1 MALSIPKPKPVW
13 EDRFAIPSVD
23 ALRDDL
29 SKQSLALVDHLR
41 NTILSVQGV
50 KESVAWCG
58 PSWKWSVVFKDNAGR
73 IVAYIVPQPAHTK
86 LVLPI
91 STHILS
97 RLPSREVSKWMRD
110 GITAATAVGDIRW
123 AHWEFQSKANIE
135 ELLWLLEARLPS
147 LAIQSS

>member
-13 EDRFAIPSVD
+13 EDRFATPTRD

-41 NTILSVQGV
+41 ASILSVSGV
-50 KESVAWCG
+50 KETVAWCG
-58 PSWKWSVVFKDNAGR
+58 VTWKWSLVFKDSSGR

-86 LVLPI
+86 LVLPL

-97 RLPSREVSKWMRD
+97 RLPSREVSKWLRD
-110 GITAATAVGDIRW
+110 GVTTATIVGDVRW
-123 AHWEFQSKANIE
+123 AHWEFASKTNVE
-135 ELLWLLEARLPS
+135 ELLWLLEARLPA
-147 LAIQSS
+147 LAAH

>member
-1 MALSIPKPKPVW
+1 MPLAIPKPKPVW
-13 EDRFAIPSVD
+13 EDRFATPGVD
-23 ALRDDL
+23 ILRADL

-41 NTILSVQGV
+41 SILMSVSGV
-50 KESVAWCG
+50 RETVSWCG
-58 PSWKWSVVFKDNAGR
+58 VSWKWSLVYKDSHGR

-86 LVLPI
+86 LVLPL

-97 RLPSREVSKWMRD
+97 RLPSREVSKWLRD
-110 GITAATAVGDIRW
+110 GVSQATVVGDIRW

-147 LAIQSS
+147 LATA

>member
-13 EDRFAIPSVD
+13 EDRFATPTRD

-41 NTILSVQGV
+41 ASILSVSGV
-50 KESVAWCG
+50 KETVAWCG
-58 PSWKWSVVFKDNAGR
+58 VTWKWSLVFKDSSGR

-86 LVLPI
+86 LVLPL

-97 RLPSREVSKWMRD
+97 RLPSREVSKWLRD
-110 GITAATAVGDIRW
+110 GVTTATIVGDVRW
-123 AHWEFQSKANIE
+123 AHWEFASKANVE
-135 ELLWLLEARLPS
+135 ELLWLLEARLPA
-147 LAIQSS
+147 LAAH

>member
-13 EDRFAIPSVD
+13 EDRFATPTRD

-41 NTILSVQGV
+41 ASILSVSGV
-50 KESVAWCG
+50 KETVAWCG
-58 PSWKWSVVFKDNAGR
+58 VTWKWSLVFKDSSGR

-86 LVLPI
+86 LVLPL

-97 RLPSREVSKWMRD
+97 RLPSREVSKWLRD
-110 GITAATAVGDIRW
+110 GVTTATIVGDIRW
-123 AHWEFQSKANIE
+123 AHWEFASKANVE
-135 ELLWLLEARLPS
+135 ELLWLLEARLPA
-147 LAIQSS
+147 LAVQ